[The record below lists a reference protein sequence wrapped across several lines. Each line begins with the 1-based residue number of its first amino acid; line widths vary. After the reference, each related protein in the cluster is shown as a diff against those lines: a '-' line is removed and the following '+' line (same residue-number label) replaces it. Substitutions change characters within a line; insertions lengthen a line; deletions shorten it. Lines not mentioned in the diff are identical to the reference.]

1 MKKTLIVLS
10 VLCVMAIPT
19 LVKAGDTEC
28 DKGMALVC
36 VLVDD
41 QSQETIL
48 TGKSGKVL
56 PVCPAQEE
64 QSIKLACKAEADV
77 KAAEKVAK
85 AEIAK
90 AKKGKKAKT
99 KKPTEPAPAP
109 EQPKPSDP
117 DKVKEAVDAAIA
129 PLKGETME
137 AGSTSAAI
145 TVDPKPAYDA
155 GFKGG
160 HDGASEALKGL
171 SLKCP
176 EGSKGGG
183 CDFGGVN
190 GKLDELQKKLDEM
203 AAKPAHGSDHHPG
216 ERWEDDH
223 RPARPGGKEELVRA
237 LPGKMRRHRHHRW
250 IGGGRCSRG
259 ERGRLLFPEFLLG
272 DQVAAVGNR

>member
-36 VLVDD
+36 VSVDD

-203 AAKPAHGSDHHPG
+203 AAKPA
-216 ERWEDDH
+216 
-223 RPARPGGKEELVRA
+223 PAPIII
-237 LPGKMRRHRHHRW
+237 PGKDGKTIIVQPAPAEKKSWCARYPGKCAA
-250 IGGGRCSRG
+250 IATIVGLVVVGA
-259 ERGRLLFPEFLLG
+259 
-272 DQVAAVGNR
+272 VAGSAVGYCSQNFCWEIK